1 MELDKLKEIF
11 MNPILIL
18 NFPKNEKT
26 SFDSKI
32 GTITFS
38 NKTYT
43 SRIIIENDEKQWI
56 FSYKKENSIIYR
68 TRITIKYKTSNRKT
82 VYSFKYLFNK
92 QESVL
97 SFKHLYLNNKLHCE
111 NDFAFVDFN
120 IPNIKRYYLYDHHY
134 NSGIFLKIKDNVL
147 NDIFDDSLE
156 YNINELLAFE
166 CLMKFYNKTKNL
178 SKVQNLL
185 IIKKLEGKH
194 ETK

>member
-1 MELDKLKEIF
+1 MI
-11 MNPILIL
+11 
-18 NFPKNEKT
+18 NEKAVLLLEQ
-26 SFDSKI
+26 I
-32 GTITFS
+32 IR
-38 NKTYT
+38 NKYKNVKLDNKVF
-43 SRIIIENDEKQWI
+43 NDEE
-56 FSYKKENSIIYR
+56 FYYE
-68 TRITIKYKTSNRKT
+68 
-82 VYSFKYLFNK
+82 FKIDEK
-92 QESVL
+92 IS
-97 SFKHLYLNNKLHCE
+97 E

-194 ETK
+194 ETR

>member
-38 NKTYT
+38 NNAYA

-68 TRITIKYKTSNRKT
+68 TRIIIKYKTSNRKT

-97 SFKHLYLNNKLHCE
+97 SFKHLYLNDKLHCE
-111 NDFAFVDFN
+111 NDFAFVDYN

-134 NSGIFLKIKDNVL
+134 KSEIFLKIKDNVL

-185 IIKKLEGKH
+185 IIKKLEGKY

>member
-11 MNPILIL
+11 INPILIL

-38 NKTYT
+38 NKTWT
-43 SRIIIENDEKQWI
+43 SRIMIENDEKQWI
-56 FSYKKENSIIYR
+56 FSYKKENLNIYR
-68 TRITIKYKTSNRKT
+68 TKITIKYKASNRKT

-92 QESVL
+92 QKSVL
-97 SFKHLYLNNKLHCE
+97 SFKHLYLNDKLHCE
-111 NDFAFVDFN
+111 NDFAFVDYN
-120 IPNIKRYYLYDHHY
+120 IPNVKRYYLYDHYY

-147 NDIFDDSLE
+147 NDVFDDSLE

-178 SKVQNLL
+178 NKVQNLL
-185 IIKKLEGKH
+185 IIKKLEGKY